1 MTVQDTAVPVAVPTQ
16 GAQSV
21 DAVPAPLPAPLP
33 VTAEAPPSAPLL
45 GRDRALTTDER
56 QFAVGLA
63 VLTLVLGTI
72 IVVGL
77 LVGQYVWS

>member
-1 MTVQDTAVPVAVPTQ
+1 MTVQDTVRTVSVPRQAGPAEPPT
-16 GAQSV
+16 AHV
-21 DAVPAPLPAPLP
+21 EP
-33 VTAEAPPSAPLL
+33 TALAPLL
-45 GRDRALTTDER
+45 GRDRPLTTDER

-63 VLTLVLGTI
+63 VLAAVLGTV